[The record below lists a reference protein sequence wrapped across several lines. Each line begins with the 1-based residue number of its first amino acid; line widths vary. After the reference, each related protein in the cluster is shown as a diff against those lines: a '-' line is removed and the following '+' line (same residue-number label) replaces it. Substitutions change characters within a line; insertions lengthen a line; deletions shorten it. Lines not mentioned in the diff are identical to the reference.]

1 MADAVTVAHTLAQ
14 AIRDR
19 GRARCGDMSPALAHR
34 TPEPPAPHPTPC
46 SQRWALATR
55 ALTNFVRSFKVLA
68 RIKALVRKRCSLA
81 NSDCLGVALAHPAPA
96 HFSFV
101 VSAAPHSE
109 EVHDGANP
117 AKRPRAPSP
126 TSGVSWTAPTPR
138 ARPPCVRFALLHDVE
153 GRVDLV
159 QRIRVRHVCI
169 MGRVPNRSGRGA
181 QANAQAVPRL
191 HSSTM
196 SCFSRYLPTMPGS
209 SVRPRTPPKADPF
222 HTRPACDQEDQ
233 AIRP

>member
-81 NSDCLGVALAHPAPA
+81 NSDCLGGRALCTRPLLLRRLRG
-96 HFSFV
+96 
-101 VSAAPHSE
+101 SALRRGSRPSE
-109 EVHDGANP
+109 SCKA
-117 AKRPRAPSP
+117 PRAPSP